1 MLASVMA
8 GFTAKKLPTTH
19 QDLIHDVSYDFY
31 GRRIATC
38 STDQTVEVKT
48 LRTTF
53 MSLESIQVW
62 DLDDKNQ
69 WKQTARWKVRR

>member
-1 MLASVMA
+1 MMA

-48 LRTTF
+48 CVICK
-53 MSLESIQVW
+53 LE
-62 DLDDKNQ
+62 N
-69 WKQTARWKVRR
+69 